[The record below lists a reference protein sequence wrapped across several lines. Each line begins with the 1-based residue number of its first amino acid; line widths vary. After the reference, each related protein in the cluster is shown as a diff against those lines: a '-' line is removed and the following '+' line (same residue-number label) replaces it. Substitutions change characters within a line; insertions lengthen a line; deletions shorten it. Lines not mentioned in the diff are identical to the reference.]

1 MNTTGEK
8 KSVPS
13 LGYTYGEEKMNTTEE
28 KKSVQKKWLWG
39 LAAGIVLLL
48 VLFYP
53 GSCLN
58 TVTISEYQEHIEQ
71 KINKQLGDSRHELRK
86 MVENAHLTVNVTNA
100 YVSRCAAETKDGSN
114 DAGGYS
120 GKNIRKVSM
129 NITTRWDGLLHKGG
143 ETIVGIELENVNGN
157 VQITK
162 AAIIKSDAL
171 ININDP
177 KFWYNVG
184 FTLGMMIF

>member
-1 MNTTGEK
+1 MDTTD
-8 KSVPS
+8 
-13 LGYTYGEEKMNTTEE
+13 N
-28 KKSVQKKWLWG
+28 KKSVQKKWFWG
-39 LAAGIVLLL
+39 LAAGIVLLA

-58 TVTISEYQEHIEQ
+58 TVTLSEYQEHIEQ
-71 KINKQLGDSRHELRK
+71 KINKQLGDSEHKLRK

-114 DAGGYS
+114 DAGGYG
-120 GKNIRKVSM
+120 GKNIRKVTM

-177 KFWYNVG
+177 KFWYAIG
-184 FTLGMMIF
+184 YSLGMMIF